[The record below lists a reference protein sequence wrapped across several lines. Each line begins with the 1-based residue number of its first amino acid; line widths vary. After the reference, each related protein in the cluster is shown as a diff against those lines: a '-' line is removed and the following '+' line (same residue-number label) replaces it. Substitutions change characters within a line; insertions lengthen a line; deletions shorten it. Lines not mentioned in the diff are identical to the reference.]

1 MEPQTTDTHLPTTPR
16 SFPTTPSNT
25 RTPSRS
31 KATWVNTNTHT
42 HTPCT
47 KLHFIVFVQ
56 MHILQEILICKHFLR
71 VWNLALALWTY
82 RAISVMSFRG
92 QVAQNVPLLNSKS
105 AETFFSPHSPLTHV
119 IMLNISKQLSGRFG
133 VHCAAVNSAWGLCTC
148 GNARCLSECL
158 ELPWDAFT
166 IRGPDE
172 PKQRFLICTLKRRA
186 RGLRALWLQ
195 RKSACCFH
203 NC

>member
-1 MEPQTTDTHLPTTPR
+1 
-16 SFPTTPSNT
+16 
-25 RTPSRS
+25 
-31 KATWVNTNTHT
+31 
-42 HTPCT
+42 
-47 KLHFIVFVQ
+47 
-56 MHILQEILICKHFLR
+56 MHILEEILICKHFLR
-71 VWNLALALWTY
+71 VWYLALALWTY

-105 AETFFSPHSPLTHV
+105 AETFFFLPIVLSALTHV
-119 IMLNISKQLSGRFG
+119 MMLNISKQLTGRFG
-133 VHCAAVNSAWGLCTC
+133 VHCAAVNSAWGLCAC

-172 PKQRFLICTLKRRA
+172 PKQPFLICTLKQRA
-186 RGLRALWLQ
+186 RGLRALLLQ

>member
-1 MEPQTTDTHLPTTPR
+1 
-16 SFPTTPSNT
+16 
-25 RTPSRS
+25 
-31 KATWVNTNTHT
+31 
-42 HTPCT
+42 
-47 KLHFIVFVQ
+47 
-56 MHILQEILICKHFLR
+56 MHILEEILICKHFLR

-105 AETFFSPHSPLTHV
+105 AETCFSPHSPLCSYARHNVKHQQTANRT
-119 IMLNISKQLSGRFG
+119 IWCSLCRSKFCLRSLHLWQCEMPFGMFRTTMGRIHNTRAG
-133 VHCAAVNSAWGLCTC
+133 WAKAAIPHLHF
-148 GNARCLSECL
+148 E
-158 ELPWDAFT
+158 
-166 IRGPDE
+166 
-172 PKQRFLICTLKRRA
+172 RRA